1 MNKDLPNKIAA
12 AATGAGPSGK
22 SRRGRAPAWPTP
34 RLSAA
39 AWERRRLER
48 RLDKP
53 CFAAPRRVQAR
64 NEERDCVS
72 QMSLYRSRPEV
83 LANALLAMGIT
94 ESGDEMPDYQE
105 RTE

>member
-1 MNKDLPNKIAA
+1 MNKDLPDEKPV
-12 AATGAGPSGK
+12 AATVAGQSSK
-22 SRRGRAPAWPTP
+22 SKRGRAPAWPSP

-64 NEERDCVS
+64 NEEQDCVR

-83 LANALLAMGIT
+83 LASALLAMGIT
-94 ESGDEMPDYQE
+94 ESGDEMPEYQE

>member
-1 MNKDLPNKIAA
+1 MNMDLPNENPA
-12 AATGAGPSGK
+12 AATATGQSRK
-22 SRRGRAPAWPTP
+22 SKRGRAPTWPSP
-34 RLSAA
+34 RLSPAA
-39 AWERRRLER
+39 RERRRLER

>member
-1 MNKDLPNKIAA
+1 MNKELPNDITAV
-12 AATGAGPSGK
+12 ATGATPSRK

-39 AWERRRLER
+39 ARERRRLER

-53 CFAAPRRVQAR
+53 GFAGPRRVPAG

-72 QMSLYRSRPEV
+72 QMSLYRCRPEV